1 MVRIATVNDAEQLN
15 ILNDEFNGE
24 SETSIDNIRN
34 SLMNNKQEVVIVADE
49 DDMLVG
55 FVCVQLKKSFCY
67 DEYMPEITEV
77 YVKPAYRKRG
87 LASEMITFAEAYCSK
102 NYPLHQYELLTG
114 QENLVAQTV
123 YNKLGYV
130 DDNEL
135 HLSKRVKTERVY
147 TRSATYQKFEVL
159 KTNRNKRYKYG
170 EFFVEGVRNINNA
183 VENGWEIVSFLY
195 DGDRIPVLKGRKT
208 DKEKFAGAEATYTIE
223 AMMKDGKALQS
234 GTSHYFGD
242 KFSKAYD
249 VTFTGRD
256 NQLHHPFQTSWGVST
271 RLVGAIIMTHGDDDG
286 LILPPAVAPIQVVVV
301 PIAAHKPGVSEK
313 AAELAEKIS
322 KYARVKLDDSD
333 NAPGWKFSQ
342 WEMKGVPL
350 RLEIGPKD
358 LEKNQCVLVRRD
370 TREKVFVS
378 LDELE
383 TAIPAQL
390 EALRKD
396 LYERALANREKRT
409 WAATT
414 MDEVKELAKANTG
427 YIKTM
432 WCGDL
437 ACEMKMKE
445 EVGLSSRCM
454 PFEQEHL
461 SDVCPCCGKPA
472 KAMVY
477 WGVAY

>member
-1 MVRIATVNDAEQLN
+1 MQSIETYDFKGKRAIIRVDFNVP
-15 ILNDEFNGE
+15 LNDKLEVPDDTRIRAAIPTIKKVLEKGGSVILMSHLGRPKKNPDPKFSLEQIVPAIEKRLGE
-24 SETSIDNIRN
+24 KV
-34 SLMNNKQEVVIVADE
+34 M
-49 DDMLVG
+49 
-55 FVCVQLKKSFCY
+55 
-67 DEYMPEITEV
+67 
-77 YVKPAYRKRG
+77 
-87 LASEMITFAEAYCSK
+87 
-102 NYPLHQYELLTG
+102 
-114 QENLVAQTV
+114 
-123 YNKLGYV
+123 
-130 DDNEL
+130 
-135 HLSKRVKTERVY
+135 
-147 TRSATYQKFEVL
+147 
-159 KTNRNKRYKYG
+159 
-170 EFFVEGVRNINNA
+170 
-183 VENGWEIVSFLY
+183 
-195 DGDRIPVLKGRKT
+195 
-208 DKEKFAGAEATYTIE
+208 FAGDC
-223 AMMKDGKALQS
+223 MG
-234 GTSHYFGD
+234 
-242 KFSKAYD
+242 
-249 VTFTGRD
+249 
-256 NQLHHPFQTSWGVST
+256 
-271 RLVGAIIMTHGDDDG
+271 
-286 LILPPAVAPIQVVVV
+286 
-301 PIAAHKPGVSEK
+301 EK

-414 MDEVKELAKANTG
+414 MDQVKELAKANTG

-472 KAMVY
+472 KTMVY